1 MLYSA
6 YGVTSVVSRSICLSL
21 LLLSAL
27 ANAVDDHHKLLLS
40 MKHYLDDEVVKEVNF
55 YGTEID
61 PNVMSNEEGQF
72 KLTVDGVEVD
82 IVNDS
87 TYWRL
92 NELRRSFSY
101 DTFSQ
106 GIQQI
111 EPGQAMCKLGG
122 PANGII
128 LETRY
133 LTYQNHNIIHDE
145 MRPVYDRPL
154 NCLFQRR
161 YQLVNDNAREAARG
175 VLETLSTIAE
185 LSN

>member
-1 MLYSA
+1 MF
-6 YGVTSVVSRSICLSL
+6 SRTICLSL

-40 MKHYLDDEVVKEVNF
+40 MKYYLDDEVVKEVNF
-55 YGTEID
+55 YGTGID

-72 KLTVDGVEVD
+72 KLTVDGVEID
-82 IVNDS
+82 AVNDS

-92 NELRRSFSY
+92 NKLRRSFSY

-106 GIQQI
+106 GIQQL
-111 EPGQAMCKLGG
+111 EPGWAMCKLGG
-122 PANGII
+122 PASGII

-133 LTYQNHNIIHDE
+133 LTYQDHNIIHDE

-154 NCLFQRR
+154 NCLYQPR
-161 YQLVNDNAREAARG
+161 YQPVNDHAREAARG
-175 VLETLSTIAE
+175 VLETLRTIAE

>member
-1 MLYSA
+1 M
-6 YGVTSVVSRSICLSL
+6 VSRTICLSL

-111 EPGQAMCKLGG
+111 QPGQAMCKLGG

-175 VLETLSTIAE
+175 VLETLRTIAE